1 MSVKSNTVS
10 FCCGCLNTEA
20 NLRNIDKKTANI
32 LNGLL
37 GSQIINNSTKKYI
50 CITCYKLLVKSVR
63 FKKQCLEARELFLSM
78 VHVTEGSLNTLYKL
92 NFKPNLT
99 QTQVTILNIE
109 GSPPCL
115 KTDDNPFIPQVK
127 QIKVEPK
134 DEIVENES
142 VLEEQFNSMQ
152 GNGFDLENYVV
163 GDSNVAEN
171 AKVVIEVDA
180 TENVSFP
187 TCMKLHEDFD
197 IKEDCSDSPQED
209 SLDIGDVESGTHS
222 FDDTSP
228 NKILEREVQ
237 DISEETDIAL
247 FKWKSLQMDQQN
259 TQQQSQ
265 RNMQSTQT
273 RPYSNAERQRRY
285 REKRKADKM
294 YACTTFSQSS
304 DVQPQHEQQQH
315 DVQMNKRQPQSNA
328 ERQRKY
334 RKLLR
339 ERQQQQMECIN
350 AITVLSNT
358 PHISSIHQ
366 MQK

>member
-1 MSVKSNTVS
+1 M
-10 FCCGCLNTEA
+10 
-20 NLRNIDKKTANI
+20 
-32 LNGLL
+32 
-37 GSQIINNSTKKYI
+37 
-50 CITCYKLLVKSVR
+50 R

-115 KTDDNPFIPQVK
+115 KTDDNPFIPEVK
-127 QIKVEPK
+127 QIKVELK
-134 DEIVENES
+134 EEIVENES

-197 IKEDCSDSPQED
+197 IKE
-209 SLDIGDVESGTHS
+209 
-222 FDDTSP
+222 
-228 NKILEREVQ
+228 
-237 DISEETDIAL
+237 AL

-259 TQQQSQ
+259 MQQQSQ

-294 YACTTFSQSS
+294 NACTTFSQSS
-304 DVQPQHEQQQH
+304 DVQPQQEQPQH